1 MRLGTIQEIPDEELI
16 LRYRNAIEGKFRK
29 LLSYLN
35 KEVVKNSDPYVI
47 AINSRSLPF
56 GIYEPPTPRVLH
68 ALFPLGDLFVTFNPA
83 TKRVVESGHQYRA
96 KITKKSGD
104 PVSTDVF
111 LDSTYEGISAVL
123 FCPSNVW
130 NRSTNDAEV
139 GLDFMLIHNPLAK
152 NKIPR
157 QWLKC
162 GRECWTE
169 GDHLVIKDWY
179 KGLTKPAN
187 NSEKPLSMDDILQD
201 LKRQRRVKRGKGP
214 RDSKP

>member
-1 MRLGTIQEIPDEELI
+1 
-16 LRYRNAIEGKFRK
+16 
-29 LLSYLN
+29 
-35 KEVVKNSDPYVI
+35 
-47 AINSRSLPF
+47 
-56 GIYEPPTPRVLH
+56 
-68 ALFPLGDLFVTFNPA
+68 
-83 TKRVVESGHQYRA
+83 
-96 KITKKSGD
+96 
-104 PVSTDVF
+104 
-111 LDSTYEGISAVL
+111 VL

-130 NRSTNDAEV
+130 NRPPNDAEV

-162 GRECWTE
+162 GRECWKE

-179 KGLTKPAN
+179 NELTKPAN